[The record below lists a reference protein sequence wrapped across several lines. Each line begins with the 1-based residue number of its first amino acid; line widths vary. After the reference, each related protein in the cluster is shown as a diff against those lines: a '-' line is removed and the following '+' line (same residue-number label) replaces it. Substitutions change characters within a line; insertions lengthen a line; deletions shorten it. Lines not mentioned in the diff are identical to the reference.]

1 MDHLDNYLGPWS
13 PIRRGMGH
21 FCFLFGFVFFR
32 FLYFIEK
39 DKKSYPNDP
48 FCRCLHLP
56 HAAGAPG
63 VPFCDDGYFLR
74 AKVSILFLI
83 TIEGETAH

>member
-1 MDHLDNYLGPWS
+1 L
-13 PIRRGMGH
+13 
-21 FCFLFGFVFFR
+21 FLFCCFFSL

-56 HAAGAPG
+56 HAAGAP
-63 VPFCDDGYFLR
+63 VVLFCDDGYFLR
-74 AKVSILFLI
+74 AKVSILSLI